1 MIYDDGLLTCV
12 RREALPST
20 SILSYNL
27 CCFLLKFHY
36 NAVLNPLHP
45 ESLSQ
50 TVSFCCFPQTIFM
63 PLSNDGFG
71 SSVAFLLRSAGCS
84 FTLHQNSLSDGA
96 ADDLSS
102 HIQNAL
108 AVISAESPL
117 WFLIFRRCFPSGL
130 CMQCVSLLNPASVF
144 GLSPPARA
152 SRSKEDWLSAN
163 CKVPF

>member
-84 FTLHQNSLSDGA
+84 FTLHQSSLSDGA

-108 AVISAESPL
+108 AVISAESPFVSYL
-117 WFLIFRRCFPSGL
+117 SSMLSQWTVHAMCTSA
-130 CMQCVSLLNPASVF
+130 QSCVGIWIVAT
-144 GLSPPARA
+144 GT
-152 SRSKEDWLSAN
+152 
-163 CKVPF
+163 C